1 MTVTSSLNPSKYNQS
16 IILTVTAH
24 GGGVVPTGT
33 VSVMDGGNSLGTL
46 TLTPSGEAA
55 ITTSTLSAGIHTF
68 TFTYNGRELL
78 LGQM

>member
-1 MTVTSSLNPSKYNQS
+1 M
-16 IILTVTAH
+16 
-24 GGGVVPTGT
+24 PTGT

-68 TFTYNGRELL
+68 TFTYNGD
-78 LGQM
+78 GNYY